1 MAKKKRTTKRARKPR
16 QSAKRVIAEFA
27 TTEFVRPVISIDGD
41 KFEMR
46 VPEEMTFDEFA
57 MQIGF
62 GESIQEII
70 SRGINTETLAE
81 MQELVESAT
90 RNLLVDVP
98 DEVTNKVTPGL
109 YMKIH
114 GVFNTLASATD
125 EASASASASRSSP
138 GANDSTEAEE
148 TA

>member
-1 MAKKKRTTKRARKPR
+1 MAKRTTKRARKPR
-16 QSAKRVIAEFA
+16 KPAKRVIAEFS

-46 VPEEMTFDEFA
+46 VPEEMTFDAFA

-70 SRGINTETLAE
+70 ARGISPETLAE
-81 MQELVESAT
+81 MQELVESAA

-98 DEVTNKVTPGL
+98 DEVTSKITPGL

-114 GVFNTLASATD
+114 ELFNSLATVND
-125 EASASASASRSSP
+125 EASASENASSSSA
-138 GANDSTEAEE
+138 GSNDSSGLEPVA
-148 TA
+148 